1 MCMSVGK
8 SSPTTSIYHQYVQRS
23 MGLELRELFGVCRVG
38 HATGGCGGTS
48 RCWMMTSLCLNV
60 FETGQLTEFG
70 AGLDSSENKQ
80 VNGPL
85 GCLDCSERGTVAYY
99 VALMSGLAA
108 SVMMLQLIRG
118 ALGRK
123 SQQSN
128 EEERFNE
135 IQFTTLKNG
144 VVD

>member
-1 MCMSVGK
+1 
-8 SSPTTSIYHQYVQRS
+8 
-23 MGLELRELFGVCRVG
+23 VG

-70 AGLDSSENKQ
+70 AGLDSSENKK
-80 VNGPL
+80 VNGSF
-85 GCLDCSERGTVAYY
+85 GCLDSSERGTVAYY